1 MLNTSGEP
9 SGIGG
14 RERLRG
20 GVSEGSSSPRGRIR
34 PVIEGS
40 DASVG
45 LFPLVKPLGTKR
57 GSRPKAGL
65 VPVSGGPGTDSLYWV
80 GLFCPGTD
88 AAERGLELGTRT
100 VPLGLVGGTKKRDGI
115 VRAVASRDCAG
126 IDTTDSDSAD
136 PIDDVDD
143 GVDAP

>member
-9 SGIGG
+9 SNIGG

-20 GVSEGSSSPRGRIR
+20 GVSEESSSPRGRIT
-34 PVIEGS
+34 PVIEGG

-45 LFPLVKPLGTKR
+45 LLPLVKPLGTKR
-57 GSRPKAGL
+57 GSLPKAAL

-80 GLFCPGTD
+80 GTFGSATD
-88 AAERGLELGTRT
+88 AERGLELGTRT
-100 VPLGLVGGTKKRDGI
+100 VPLGLGGGTKKRDGI

-126 IDTTDSDSAD
+126 IDTGDSDSAD
-136 PIDDVDD
+136 PMGGVDD

>member
-9 SGIGG
+9 SDLGG

-34 PVIEGS
+34 LVIEGS

-45 LFPLVKPLGTKR
+45 LFPLVKPLGTER
-57 GSRPKAGL
+57 GSRPKARL

-80 GLFCPGTD
+80 GLFCPATD

-100 VPLGLVGGTKKRDGI
+100 VPLGLGGG
-115 VRAVASRDCAG
+115 
-126 IDTTDSDSAD
+126 
-136 PIDDVDD
+136 
-143 GVDAP
+143 

>member
-1 MLNTSGEP
+1 MMITSGEP
-9 SGIGG
+9 SVIGG

-34 PVIEGS
+34 PVIEGG
-40 DASVG
+40 DASMN
-45 LFPLVKPLGTKR
+45 LFPLVKPLETKR
-57 GSRPKAGL
+57 GSRLKAGL
-65 VPVSGGPGTDSLYWV
+65 VPVSGGPGTDSLYCV
-80 GLFCPGTD
+80 RLFCPATD
-88 AAERGLELGTRT
+88 AVERGLELGTRT

-126 IDTTDSDSAD
+126 IDSDSDSAD
-136 PIDDVDD
+136 PIGEGDD

>member
-9 SGIGG
+9 SDIGG

-20 GVSEGSSSPRGRIR
+20 GVSEGSSSPRGRTR
-34 PVIEGS
+34 PVFEGG

-57 GSRPKAGL
+57 GSRLKAGL
-65 VPVSGGPGTDSLYWV
+65 VPVSGGPDTDSLYWV
-80 GLFCPGTD
+80 RLFCPATE

-100 VPLGLVGGTKKRDGI
+100 VPLGLGVGTKKRDGI

-126 IDTTDSDSAD
+126 IDASDSDSAD
-136 PIDDVDD
+136 PIGGVDD